1 MPHDVDLIILLAVGF
16 GLALIFGYLAVRLRL
31 PPLIGYLI
39 AGIIISP
46 NTPGIVADIHL
57 ANQLAELGV
66 MFLMFGVGMHFSLN
80 DLLQVRRIAL
90 PGAILQIAV
99 ATLLGIGVSMIWGWS
114 FGSALVFGLSLSCAS
129 TVVLLKALGD
139 RGLLNS
145 VNGKI
150 AVGWLL
156 VEDLVMVLVLVLLP
170 ATAALLGGEA
180 LAGGADDNIWLTLG
194 ITLLKVVGF
203 IAFMLIIGKRLVPMI
218 MQFVARL
225 GSRELFTLTV
235 VAAAVSIAFGA
246 YKIFGVSMALGAF
259 FAGMVVKESDFS
271 HRAEEETLPLRE
283 IFAILFFVAVGMLF
297 DPRILVEQPVHV
309 LAVVAIIMVGKT
321 IAAMALVLFFRY
333 PINTALTVGA
343 SLAQIGEFSFI
354 LATLGVS
361 LKLLSLE
368 GQNLIL
374 AGALISIT
382 LNSFVFSAIEP
393 VQRWIRERSHLARLL
408 ERSGDPLAM
417 LPDEVS
423 QDYLR
428 DQVVIVGHGEVGRRI
443 TKQLMAE
450 DIKVVIAEENR
461 EIVENL
467 REKGIAAVSGMATDP
482 GVLIQAHIQHARLLV
497 LSPMDILDIHKIV
510 DIAKTLNPEIQVLV
524 CAESKE
530 EAEVIRRD
538 QIGEVYFAK
547 EEMAKNMSNHI
558 LNQIQIAHHQAP
570 TKEQTLDTKKRTV
583 QCVFS
588 YST

>member
-16 GLALIFGYLAVRLRL
+16 GVALIFGYIAARLRL

-46 NTPGIVADIHL
+46 NTPGIEADIHL

-80 DLLQVRRIAL
+80 DLLLVRRIAL

-99 ATLLGIGVSMIWGWS
+99 ATLLGVGVSMLWGWS

-139 RGLLNS
+139 RGLLDS

-170 ATAALLGGEA
+170 ATAVLLGGKAPE
-180 LAGGADDNIWLTLG
+180 GADGNIWLTLG
-194 ITLLKVVGF
+194 LTLLKVIGF
-203 IAFMLIIGKRLVPMI
+203 IAFMLIVGKRVVPII

-235 VAAAVSIAFGA
+235 VAAAVSIAYGSYA
-246 YKIFGVSMALGAF
+246 IFGVSMALGAF

-283 IFAILFFVAVGMLF
+283 IFSILFFVSVGMLF
-297 DPRILVEQPVHV
+297 DPHILVERPLHI
-309 LAVVAIIMVGKT
+309 LAVIAIIMVGKT
-321 IAAMALVLFFRY
+321 LAAMALVLFFRY

-361 LKLLSLE
+361 LGLLTLE
-368 GQNLIL
+368 AQNLIL
-374 AGALISIT
+374 AGALFSIT
-382 LNSFVFSAIEP
+382 LNSFIFSAIEP

-417 LPDEVS
+417 LPDEVD
-423 QDYLR
+423 QAYLR
-428 DQVVIVGHGEVGRRI
+428 DQVVIVGYGGVGRRI
-443 TKQLMAE
+443 TENLINE
-450 DIKVVIAEENR
+450 NIKVVIAEENR
-461 EIVENL
+461 EIVEKL
-467 REKGIAAVSGMATDP
+467 RQSNIAAVSGVATEP
-482 GVLIQAHIQHARLLV
+482 GVLIQAHIMHARLLV
-497 LSPMDILDIHKIV
+497 ISPMDILDIHRIV
-510 DIAKTLNPEIQVLV
+510 AIAKQLNPQIQVLI

-530 EAEVIRRD
+530 EAAVIRD
-538 QIGEVYFAK
+538 ENIGEVFYAK
-547 EEMAKNMSNHI
+547 EEMAKNMSHHI
-558 LNQIQIAHHQAP
+558 LNQIELAHQ
-570 TKEQTLDTKKRTV
+570 
-583 QCVFS
+583 
-588 YST
+588 STIH

>member
-1 MPHDVDLIILLAVGF
+1 MPHDVELIILLAVGF
-16 GLALIFGYLAVRLRL
+16 GFALIFGYIAARLRL

-46 NTPGIVADIHL
+46 NTPGVVGDIHL

-80 DLLQVRRIAL
+80 DLMQVRRIAL

-99 ATLLGIGVSMIWGWS
+99 ATLLGMGISMLWGWS
-114 FGSALVFGLSLSCAS
+114 MGSALVFGLSLSCAS

-170 ATAALLGGEA
+170 ATAVLLGGQPLTESS
-180 LAGGADDNIWLTLG
+180 ADENIWLTLG
-194 ITLLKVVGF
+194 ITLLKVAGF

-218 MQFVARL
+218 MQVVARL

-246 YKIFGVSMALGAF
+246 YKVFGVSMALGAF

-283 IFAILFFVAVGMLF
+283 IFSILFFVSVGMLF
-297 DPRILVEQPVHV
+297 DPRILIEQPLHV
-309 LAVVAIIMVGKT
+309 LAVVGIIMIGKT

-354 LATLGVS
+354 LATLGAS
-361 LKLLSLE
+361 LNLLSME

-393 VQRWIRERSHLARLL
+393 MQRLIRERSNLARLL
-408 ERSGDPLAM
+408 ERSSDPLAM

-428 DQVVIVGHGEVGRRI
+428 DQVVLIGHGEVGRRI
-443 TKQLMAE
+443 TRELMNE
-450 DIKVVIAEENR
+450 NIKVVIAEENR

-467 REKGIAAVSGMATDP
+467 REKGIAAVSGVATEP

-497 LSPMDILDIHKIV
+497 ISPMDILDIHKIV
-510 DIAKTLNPEIQVLV
+510 DIAKMLNPSIQVLV

-538 QIGEVYFAK
+538 NVGKVYYAK

-558 LNQIQIAHHQAP
+558 LNQIQIAHHQTP
-570 TKEQTLDTKKRTV
+570 TH
-583 QCVFS
+583 
-588 YST
+588 

>member
-16 GLALIFGYLAVRLRL
+16 GVALIFGYIAARLRL

-46 NTPGIVADIHL
+46 NTPGIEADIHL

-66 MFLMFGVGMHFSLN
+66 MFLMFGVGMHFSLK
-80 DLLQVRRIAL
+80 DLLLVRRIAL

-99 ATLLGIGVSMIWGWS
+99 ATLLGIGVSMLWGWS

-139 RGLLNS
+139 RGLLDS

-170 ATAALLGGEA
+170 ATAVLLGGKA
-180 LAGGADDNIWLTLG
+180 PAGADGNIWLTLG
-194 ITLLKVVGF
+194 ITLLKVIGF
-203 IAFMLIIGKRLVPMI
+203 IAFMLIVGKRVVPII

-235 VAAAVSIAFGA
+235 VAAAVSIAYGSYA
-246 YKIFGVSMALGAF
+246 IFGVSMALGAF

-283 IFAILFFVAVGMLF
+283 IFSILFFVSVGMLF
-297 DPRILVEQPVHV
+297 DPHILVESPLHI
-309 LAVVAIIMVGKT
+309 LAVIAIIMVGKT
-321 IAAMALVLFFRY
+321 LAAMALVLFFRY

-361 LKLLSLE
+361 LGLLSLE
-368 GQNLIL
+368 AQNLIL
-374 AGALISIT
+374 AGALFSIT
-382 LNSFVFSAIEP
+382 LNSFIFSAIEP

-417 LPDEVS
+417 LPDEVD
-423 QDYLR
+423 QAYLR
-428 DQVVIVGHGEVGRRI
+428 DQVVIVGYGGVGRRI
-443 TKQLMAE
+443 TENLINE
-450 DIKVVIAEENR
+450 NIKVVIAEENR
-461 EIVENL
+461 EIVEKL
-467 REKGIAAVSGMATDP
+467 RNANIAAVSGVATEP
-482 GVLIQAHIQHARLLV
+482 SVLIQAHIMHARLLV
-497 LSPMDILDIHKIV
+497 ISPMDILDIHRIV
-510 DIAKTLNPEIQVLV
+510 AIAKQLNPQIQVLI

-530 EAEVIRRD
+530 EAAVIRD
-538 QIGEVYFAK
+538 ENIGEVFYAK
-547 EEMAKNMSNHI
+547 EEMAKNMSHHI
-558 LNQIQIAHHQAP
+558 LSKIELAHQ
-570 TKEQTLDTKKRTV
+570 
-583 QCVFS
+583 
-588 YST
+588 STIH

>member
-16 GLALIFGYLAVRLRL
+16 GVALIFGYIAARLRL

-46 NTPGIVADIHL
+46 NTPGIEADIHL

-66 MFLMFGVGMHFSLN
+66 MFLMFGVGMHFSLK
-80 DLLQVRRIAL
+80 DLLLVRRIAL

-99 ATLLGIGVSMIWGWS
+99 ATLLGIGVSMLWGWS

-139 RGLLNS
+139 RGLLDS

-170 ATAALLGGEA
+170 ATAVLLGGKA
-180 LAGGADDNIWLTLG
+180 PAGADGNIWLTLG
-194 ITLLKVVGF
+194 ITLLKVIGF
-203 IAFMLIIGKRLVPMI
+203 IAFMLIVGKRVVPII

-235 VAAAVSIAFGA
+235 VAAAVSIAYGS
-246 YKIFGVSMALGAF
+246 YVIFGVSMALGAF

-283 IFAILFFVAVGMLF
+283 IFSILFFVSVGMLF
-297 DPRILVEQPVHV
+297 DPHILVESPLHI
-309 LAVVAIIMVGKT
+309 LAVIAIIMVGKT
-321 IAAMALVLFFRY
+321 LAAMALVLFFRY

-361 LKLLSLE
+361 LGLLSLE
-368 GQNLIL
+368 AQNLIL
-374 AGALISIT
+374 AGALFSIT
-382 LNSFVFSAIEP
+382 LNSFIFSAIEP

-417 LPDEVS
+417 LPDEVD
-423 QDYLR
+423 QAYLR
-428 DQVVIVGHGEVGRRI
+428 DQVVIVGYGGVGRRI
-443 TKQLMAE
+443 TENLINE
-450 DIKVVIAEENR
+450 NIKVVIAEENR
-461 EIVENL
+461 EIVEKL
-467 REKGIAAVSGMATDP
+467 RNANIAAVSGVATEP
-482 GVLIQAHIQHARLLV
+482 SVLIQAHIMHARLLV
-497 LSPMDILDIHKIV
+497 ISPMDILDIHRIV
-510 DIAKTLNPEIQVLV
+510 AIAKQLNPQIQVLI

-530 EAEVIRRD
+530 EAAVIRD
-538 QIGEVYFAK
+538 ENIGEVFYAK
-547 EEMAKNMSNHI
+547 EEMAKNMSHHI
-558 LNQIQIAHHQAP
+558 LSQIELAHQ
-570 TKEQTLDTKKRTV
+570 
-583 QCVFS
+583 
-588 YST
+588 STIH

>member
-1 MPHDVDLIILLAVGF
+1 MHHDVDLIILLAVGF
-16 GLALIFGYLAVRLRL
+16 GLALIFGYIAARLRF

-46 NTPGIVADIHL
+46 NTPGIVGDIHL

-80 DLLQVRRIAL
+80 DLVQVRRIAV
-90 PGAILQIAV
+90 PGAILQITV
-99 ATLLGIGVSMIWGWS
+99 ATLLGMGVSMMWDWS
-114 FGSALVFGLSLSCAS
+114 FGSALIFGLSLSCAS

-170 ATAALLGGEA
+170 ATAVLLGGTPIAGSDPEA
-180 LAGGADDNIWLTLG
+180 NIWLTLVM
-194 ITLLKVVGF
+194 TLLKVIGF
-203 IAFMLIIGKRLVPMI
+203 IAFMLIIGKRLVPFI
-218 MQFVARL
+218 MHMVARL

-283 IFAILFFVAVGMLF
+283 IFSILFFVSVGMLF
-297 DPRILVEQPVHV
+297 DPLILIQQPLHV
-309 LAVVAIIMVGKT
+309 LAVVGIILIGKT

-361 LKLLSLE
+361 LQLLSIE

-382 LNSFVFSAIEP
+382 LNSFIFAAVEP
-393 VQRWIRERSHLARLL
+393 IQQWIRDRSHLARLL

-428 DQVVIVGHGEVGRRI
+428 DQVVIVGHGEVGRHI
-443 TKQLMAE
+443 TQTLMQQG
-450 DIKVVIAEENR
+450 IKVVIAEENR
-461 EIVENL
+461 EIVEGL
-467 REKGIAAVSGMATDP
+467 RAKGIAAVSGHATEA

-497 LSPMDILDIHKIV
+497 LSPMDLLDIHKIV
-510 DIAKTLNPEIQVLV
+510 DIAKTLNPQIQVLV
-524 CAESKE
+524 CAESNE
-530 EAEVIRRD
+530 QAERIRSD
-538 QIGEVYFAK
+538 DLGEVYFAK
-547 EEMAKNMSNHI
+547 TEMAKNMSNHI
-558 LNQIQIAHHQAP
+558 LNQIQIAHQHTP
-570 TKEQTLDTKKRTV
+570 TH
-583 QCVFS
+583 
-588 YST
+588 

>member
-16 GLALIFGYLAVRLRL
+16 GMALIFGYIAARLRL
-31 PPLIGYLI
+31 PPLIGYLV

-46 NTPGIVADIHL
+46 NTPGVVGDIQL

-99 ATLLGIGVSMIWGWS
+99 ATLLGIGVSMLWGWS
-114 FGSALVFGLSLSCAS
+114 FGSALIFGLSLSCAS

-139 RGLLNS
+139 RGLLDS

-156 VEDLVMVLVLVLLP
+156 VEDLVMVLALVLLP
-170 ATAALLGGEA
+170 ATAVLLGGHA
-180 LAGGADDNIWLTLG
+180 LPGTDTSQSIWLTIG
-194 ITLLKVVGF
+194 ITLLKVTGF

-235 VAAAVSIAFGA
+235 VAAAVSIAYGSYA
-246 YKIFGVSMALGAF
+246 VFGVSMALGAF

-283 IFAILFFVAVGMLF
+283 IFSILFFVSVGMLF
-297 DPRILVEQPVHV
+297 DPSILIEEPLRIL
-309 LAVVAIIMVGKT
+309 AVIAIIMVGKT
-321 IAAMALVLFFRY
+321 LAAMALVLFFRY

-354 LATLGVS
+354 LATLG
-361 LKLLSLE
+361 LSL
-368 GQNLIL
+368 GLLTPDAQNLIL
-374 AGALISIT
+374 AGALFSIT

-417 LPDEVS
+417 LPDEVD
-423 QDYLR
+423 QAYLR
-428 DQVVIVGHGEVGRRI
+428 DQVVIIGYGGVGRRI
-443 TKQLMAE
+443 SENLIQQN
-450 DIKVVIAEENR
+450 IKVVIAEENR
-461 EIVENL
+461 EIVEKL
-467 REKGIAAVSGMATDP
+467 RSQGIAAVSGEATEP
-482 GVLIQAHIQHARLLV
+482 NVLIQAHIQHARLLV
-497 LSPMDILDIHKIV
+497 ISPMDILDIHRIV
-510 DIAKTLNPEIQVLV
+510 DISKQLNPEIQVLV

-530 EAEVIRRD
+530 EAAVIREENL
-538 QIGEVYFAK
+538 GEVFYAK
-547 EEMAKNMSNHI
+547 EEMAKNMSHHI
-558 LNQIQIAHHQAP
+558 LNQIELAHQSP
-570 TKEQTLDTKKRTV
+570 TH
-583 QCVFS
+583 
-588 YST
+588 

>member
-16 GLALIFGYLAVRLRL
+16 GMALIFGYIAARLRL

-46 NTPGIVADIHL
+46 NTPGIVGDIHL

-99 ATLLGIGVSMIWGWS
+99 ATLLGIGVSMYWGWS
-114 FGSALVFGLSLSCAS
+114 FGSALIFGLSLSCAS

-139 RGLLNS
+139 RGLLDS

-156 VEDLVMVLVLVLLP
+156 VEDLVMVLALVLLP
-170 ATAALLGGEA
+170 ATAVLLGGHA
-180 LAGGADDNIWLTLG
+180 LPGTDTSQSIWLTIG
-194 ITLLKVVGF
+194 ITLLKVTGF

-235 VAAAVSIAFGA
+235 VAAAVSIAYGSYA
-246 YKIFGVSMALGAF
+246 VFGVSMALGAF

-283 IFAILFFVAVGMLF
+283 IFSILFFVSVGMLF
-297 DPRILVEQPVHV
+297 DPSILTEEPLRIL
-309 LAVVAIIMVGKT
+309 AVIAIIMVGKT
-321 IAAMALVLFFRY
+321 LAAIALVLFFRY

-354 LATLGVS
+354 LATLG
-361 LKLLSLE
+361 LSL
-368 GQNLIL
+368 GLLTPDAQNLIL
-374 AGALISIT
+374 AGALFSIT

-408 ERSGDPLAM
+408 ERSADPLAM
-417 LPDEVS
+417 LPDEVD
-423 QDYLR
+423 QAYLR
-428 DQVVIVGHGEVGRRI
+428 DQVVIIGYGGVGRRI
-443 TKQLMAE
+443 SENLIQQN
-450 DIKVVIAEENR
+450 IKVVIAEENR
-461 EIVENL
+461 EIVEKL
-467 REKGIAAVSGMATDP
+467 RSQGIAAVSGEATEP
-482 GVLIQAHIQHARLLV
+482 NVLIQAHIQHARLLV
-497 LSPMDILDIHKIV
+497 ISPMDILDIHRIV
-510 DIAKTLNPEIQVLV
+510 DISKQLNPEIQVLI

-530 EAEVIRRD
+530 EAAVIR
-538 QIGEVYFAK
+538 QENLGEVFYAK
-547 EEMAKNMSNHI
+547 EEMAKNMSHHI
-558 LNQIQIAHHQAP
+558 LNQIELAHQSPAH
-570 TKEQTLDTKKRTV
+570 
-583 QCVFS
+583 
-588 YST
+588 

>member
-16 GLALIFGYLAVRLRL
+16 GVALFFGYIAARLRL

-46 NTPGIVADIHL
+46 NTPGIEADIHL

-99 ATLLGIGVSMIWGWS
+99 ATLLGVGVSMLWGWS

-139 RGLLNS
+139 RGLLDS

-170 ATAALLGGEA
+170 ATAVLLGGKA
-180 LAGGADDNIWLTLG
+180 PAGAEGNIWLTLG
-194 ITLLKVVGF
+194 ITLLKVIGF
-203 IAFMLIIGKRLVPMI
+203 IAFMLIVGKRVVPII

-235 VAAAVSIAFGA
+235 VAAAVSIAYGSYA
-246 YKIFGVSMALGAF
+246 IFGVSMALGAF

-283 IFAILFFVAVGMLF
+283 IFSILFFVSVGMLF
-297 DPRILVEQPVHV
+297 DPHILIERPLHI
-309 LAVVAIIMVGKT
+309 LAVIAIIMVGKT
-321 IAAMALVLFFRY
+321 LAAMALVLFFRY

-361 LKLLSLE
+361 LGLLTLE
-368 GQNLIL
+368 AQNLIL
-374 AGALISIT
+374 AGALFSIT
-382 LNSFVFSAIEP
+382 LNSFVFSAVEP

-417 LPDEVS
+417 LPDEVD
-423 QDYLR
+423 QAYLR
-428 DQVVIVGHGEVGRRI
+428 DQVVIVGYGGVGRRI
-443 TKQLMAE
+443 TENLINE
-450 DIKVVIAEENR
+450 NIKVVIAEENR
-461 EIVENL
+461 EIVEKL
-467 REKGIAAVSGMATDP
+467 RQANIAAVSGVATEP
-482 GVLIQAHIQHARLLV
+482 GVLIQAHIMHARLLV
-497 LSPMDILDIHKIV
+497 ISPMDILDIHRIV
-510 DIAKTLNPEIQVLV
+510 DIAKQLNPQIQVLI

-530 EAEVIRRD
+530 EAAVIRHEN
-538 QIGEVYFAK
+538 IGEVFYAK
-547 EEMAKNMSNHI
+547 EEMAKNMSHHI
-558 LNQIQIAHHQAP
+558 LNQIELAHQ
-570 TKEQTLDTKKRTV
+570 
-583 QCVFS
+583 
-588 YST
+588 STHH

>member
-1 MPHDVDLIILLAVGF
+1 MPHDVELIILLAVGF
-16 GLALIFGYLAVRLRL
+16 GVALFFGYIAARLRL
-31 PPLIGYLI
+31 PPLIGYLV

-46 NTPGIVADIHL
+46 NTPGIVGDIHL

-80 DLLQVRRIAL
+80 DLMQVRRIAL

-99 ATLLGIGVSMIWGWS
+99 ATLLGVGISMLWGWC
-114 FGSALVFGLSLSCAS
+114 FGSALIFGLRLSCAS

-139 RGLLNS
+139 RGLLES

-156 VEDLVMVLVLVLLP
+156 VEDLVMVLALVLLP
-170 ATAALLGGEA
+170 ATAVLLGGQAIEGA
-180 LAGGADDNIWLTLG
+180 NADDSIWLTLG
-194 ITLLKVVGF
+194 ITLLKVAGF
-203 IAFMLIIGKRLVPMI
+203 IAFMLIVGKRLVPKI
-218 MQFVARL
+218 MQIVARL

-283 IFAILFFVAVGMLF
+283 IFAILFFVSVGMLF
-297 DPRILVEQPVHV
+297 DPRILLEQPLHV
-309 LAVVAIIMVGKT
+309 LAVVGIIMIGKT

-333 PINTALTVGA
+333 PLNTALTVGA

-354 LATLGVS
+354 LAALGVS
-361 LKLLSLE
+361 LQLLSIE

-382 LNSFVFSAIEP
+382 LNSFVFSAVEP
-393 VQRWIRERSHLARLL
+393 IQRWIRERSSLARLL

-443 TKQLMAE
+443 TRTLMKQN
-450 DIKVVIAEENR
+450 IKVVIAEENR

-467 REKGIAAVSGMATDP
+467 REKGIAAVSGMATEP
-482 GVLIQAHIQHARLLV
+482 SVLIQAHIQHARLLV

-510 DIAKTLNPEIQVLV
+510 DIAKTLNPQIQVLV
-524 CAESKE
+524 CAESKQ
-530 EAEVIRRD
+530 EAEVIRND
-538 QIGEVYFAK
+538 NIGEVYFAK

-570 TKEQTLDTKKRTV
+570 PH
-583 QCVFS
+583 
-588 YST
+588 

>member
-1 MPHDVDLIILLAVGF
+1 MPHDVNLIILLAVGF
-16 GLALIFGYLAVRLRL
+16 GMALIFGYIAARLRL

-46 NTPGIVADIHL
+46 NTPGVVGDIQL

-66 MFLMFGVGMHFSLN
+66 MFLMFGVGMHFSLS

-99 ATLLGIGVSMIWGWS
+99 ATLLGMAVSMFWGWS
-114 FGSALVFGLSLSCAS
+114 FGSALIFGLSLSCAS

-139 RGLLNS
+139 RGLLDS

-156 VEDLVMVLVLVLLP
+156 VEDLVMVLALVFLP
-170 ATAALLGGEA
+170 ATAVLLGGHA
-180 LAGGADDNIWLTLG
+180 LPGTDTSQSIWITIGL
-194 ITLLKVVGF
+194 TLLKVTGF

-235 VAAAVSIAFGA
+235 VAAAVSIAYGSYA
-246 YKIFGVSMALGAF
+246 VFGVSMALGAF

-283 IFAILFFVAVGMLF
+283 IFAILFFVSVGMLF
-297 DPRILVEQPVHV
+297 DPRILVEEPLHI

-321 IAAMALVLFFRY
+321 LAAMALVLFFRY

-354 LATLGVS
+354 LATLG
-361 LKLLSLE
+361 LALGLLTPE
-368 GQNLIL
+368 AQNLIL
-374 AGALISIT
+374 AGALFSIT
-382 LNSFVFSAIEP
+382 LNSFIFSAIEP

-417 LPDEVS
+417 LPDEVD
-423 QDYLR
+423 QEYLR
-428 DQVVIVGHGEVGRRI
+428 DQVVIIGYGGVGRRI
-443 TKQLMAE
+443 SENLME
-450 DIKVVIAEENR
+450 QNIKVVIAEENR
-461 EIVENL
+461 EIVEKL
-467 REKGIAAVSGMATDP
+467 RTQGIAAVSGEATEP
-482 GVLIQAHIQHARLLV
+482 NVLIQAHIQHARLLV
-497 LSPMDILDIHKIV
+497 ISPMDILDIHRIV
-510 DIAKTLNPEIQVLV
+510 DISKQLNPEIQVLI

-530 EAEVIRRD
+530 EAAVIREEN
-538 QIGEVYFAK
+538 IGEVFYAK
-547 EEMAKNMSNHI
+547 EEMAKNMSHHI
-558 LNQIQIAHHQAP
+558 LNQIELAHQSPAH
-570 TKEQTLDTKKRTV
+570 
-583 QCVFS
+583 
-588 YST
+588 

>member
-180 LAGGADDNIWLTLG
+180 LTGSADDNIWLTLG

-309 LAVVAIIMVGKT
+309 LAVIAIIMVGKT

-570 TKEQTLDTKKRTV
+570 TH
-583 QCVFS
+583 
-588 YST
+588 

>member
-1 MPHDVDLIILLAVGF
+1 MPHDVELIILLAVGF
-16 GLALIFGYLAVRLRL
+16 GLALIFGYVAARLRL
-31 PPLIGYLI
+31 PPLIGYLV

-46 NTPGIVADIHL
+46 NTPGVVADIHL

-80 DLLQVRRIAL
+80 DLMQVRRIAL

-99 ATLLGIGVSMIWGWS
+99 ATLLGMGVSMMWGWS
-114 FGSALVFGLSLSCAS
+114 LGSALVFGLSLSCAS

-156 VEDLVMVLVLVLLP
+156 VEDLVMVLALVLLP
-170 ATAALLGGEA
+170 ATAVLMGGQALE
-180 LAGGADDNIWLTLG
+180 GADSSENIWLTLG
-194 ITLLKVVGF
+194 TTLLKVAGF

-218 MQFVARL
+218 MQIVARL

-283 IFAILFFVAVGMLF
+283 IFAILFFVSVGMLF
-297 DPRILVEQPVHV
+297 DPRIIIEQPLHV
-309 LAVVAIIMVGKT
+309 LAVVAIIMIGKT

-354 LATLGVS
+354 LAALGVS
-361 LKLLSLE
+361 LKLLSIE

-382 LNSFVFSAIEP
+382 LNTFIFAAVEP
-393 VQRWIRERSHLARLL
+393 IQKWIRERSNLARLL

-428 DQVVIVGHGEVGRRI
+428 DQVVIIGHGEVGRRI
-443 TKQLMAE
+443 TRSLMDE

-461 EIVENL
+461 EIVETL
-467 REKGIAAVSGMATDP
+467 REKGIAAVSGVATEP

-497 LSPMDILDIHKIV
+497 VSPMDILDIHKIV
-510 DIAKTLNPEIQVLV
+510 DIAKTLNPKIQVLV

-538 QIGEVYFAK
+538 NIGEVYYAK

-558 LNQIQIAHHQAP
+558 LNQIQIAHHEAP
-570 TKEQTLDTKKRTV
+570 TH
-583 QCVFS
+583 
-588 YST
+588 

>member
-16 GLALIFGYLAVRLRL
+16 GVALIFGYFAARLRL

-80 DLLQVRRIAL
+80 DLLLVRRIAL

-99 ATLLGIGVSMIWGWS
+99 ATLLGIGVSMLWGWN

-139 RGLLNS
+139 RGLLDS

-170 ATAALLGGEA
+170 ATAVLLGGKA
-180 LAGGADDNIWLTLG
+180 PAGADSNIWLTLG
-194 ITLLKVVGF
+194 ITLLKVIGF
-203 IAFMLIIGKRLVPMI
+203 IAFMLIVGKRVVPII

-235 VAAAVSIAFGA
+235 VAAAVSIAYGSYA
-246 YKIFGVSMALGAF
+246 IFGVSMALGAF

-283 IFAILFFVAVGMLF
+283 IFSILFFVSVGMLF
-297 DPRILVEQPVHV
+297 DPHILVERPLQI
-309 LAVVAIIMVGKT
+309 LAVIAIIMIGKT
-321 IAAMALVLFFRY
+321 LAAMALVLFFRY

-361 LKLLSLE
+361 LGLLTLE
-368 GQNLIL
+368 AQNLIL
-374 AGALISIT
+374 AGALFSIT
-382 LNSFVFSAIEP
+382 LNSFIFSAIEP

-417 LPDEVS
+417 LPDEVD
-423 QDYLR
+423 QAYLR
-428 DQVVIVGHGEVGRRI
+428 DQVVIVGYGGVGRRI
-443 TKQLMAE
+443 TENLINE
-450 DIKVVIAEENR
+450 NIKVVIAEENR
-461 EIVENL
+461 EIVEKL
-467 REKGIAAVSGMATDP
+467 RQANIAAVSGVATEP
-482 GVLIQAHIQHARLLV
+482 SVLIQAHIMHARLLV
-497 LSPMDILDIHKIV
+497 ISPMDILDIHRIV
-510 DIAKTLNPEIQVLV
+510 SIAKQLNPQIQVLI

-530 EAEVIRRD
+530 EAAIIREEN
-538 QIGEVYFAK
+538 IGEVFYAK
-547 EEMAKNMSNHI
+547 EEMAKNMSHHI
-558 LNQIQIAHHQAP
+558 LNQIELAHQ
-570 TKEQTLDTKKRTV
+570 
-583 QCVFS
+583 
-588 YST
+588 STIH

>member
-16 GLALIFGYLAVRLRL
+16 GLALLFGYIAARLRL
-31 PPLIGYLI
+31 PPLIGYLV
-39 AGIIISP
+39 AGILISP
-46 NTPGIVADIHL
+46 NTPGVVGDIAL

-80 DLLQVRRIAL
+80 DLMQVKRIAL

-99 ATLLGIGVSMIWGWS
+99 ATLLGIGVSMMWGWS
-114 FGSALVFGLSLSCAS
+114 FGSALIFGLSLSCAS

-139 RGLLNS
+139 RGLLES

-156 VEDLVMVLVLVLLP
+156 VEDLVMVLALVLLP
-170 ATAALLGGEA
+170 ATAVLLGGQAIE
-180 LAGGADDNIWLTLG
+180 GSNDENIWLTLG
-194 ITLLKVVGF
+194 ITLVKVIGF
-203 IAFMLIIGKRLVPMI
+203 IAFMLIVGKRVVPFI
-218 MQFVARL
+218 MQLVARL

-246 YKIFGVSMALGAF
+246 YKVFGVSMALGAF

-297 DPRILVEQPVHV
+297 DPRILLEQPLHV
-309 LAVVAIIMVGKT
+309 LAVVGIIMVGKT

-354 LATLGVS
+354 LAALGVS
-361 LKLLSLE
+361 LGLLSLE

-382 LNSFVFSAIEP
+382 LNSFLFSAIEP
-393 VQRWIRERSHLARLL
+393 VQRWIRERSYLARLL
-408 ERSGDPLAM
+408 ERSSDPLAM

-428 DQVVIVGHGEVGRRI
+428 DQVVLVGHGEVGRRI
-443 TKQLMAE
+443 TQTLMQN

-461 EIVENL
+461 EIVERL
-467 REKGIAAVSGMATDP
+467 REKGIAAVSGVATEP
-482 GVLIQAHIQHARLLV
+482 SVLIQAHIQHARLLV
-497 LSPMDILDIHKIV
+497 LSPMDIVDIHKIV
-510 DIAKTLNPEIQVLV
+510 DTAKTLNPQIQVLL

-538 QIGEVYFAK
+538 NIGDVYYAK
-547 EEMAKNMSNHI
+547 EEMANNMSDHI
-558 LNQIQIAHHQAP
+558 LNQIQLAHHQAP
-570 TKEQTLDTKKRTV
+570 
-583 QCVFS
+583 S
-588 YST
+588 H

>member
-1 MPHDVDLIILLAVGF
+1 MPHDVELIILLAVGF
-16 GLALIFGYLAVRLRL
+16 SLALVFGYIAARLRL
-31 PPLIGYLI
+31 PPLMGYLI
-39 AGIIISP
+39 AGVIISP

-80 DLLQVRRIAL
+80 DLMQVRRIAL
-90 PGAILQIAV
+90 PGAVLQIAV
-99 ATLLGIGVSMIWGWS
+99 ATLLGVGVSMMWGWS
-114 FGSALVFGLSLSCAS
+114 FGSALIFGLSLSCAS

-139 RGLLNS
+139 RGLLDS

-156 VEDLVMVLVLVLLP
+156 VEDLVMVLALVLLP
-170 ATAALLGGEA
+170 ATAVLLGGQA
-180 LAGGADDNIWLTLG
+180 LESTNDENIWLTLG
-194 ITLLKVVGF
+194 LTLLKVSGF
-203 IAFMLIIGKRLVPMI
+203 IAFMLIVGKRLVPFI
-218 MQFVARL
+218 MQIVARL

-283 IFAILFFVAVGMLF
+283 IFSILFFVAVGMLF
-297 DPRILVEQPVHV
+297 DPRILIEEPLHV
-309 LAVVAIIMVGKT
+309 LAVVGIIMVGKT

-333 PINTALTVGA
+333 PLNTALTVGA

-361 LKLLSLE
+361 LQLLSLE

-393 VQRWIRERSHLARLL
+393 VQNWIRERSYLARLL
-408 ERSGDPLAM
+408 ERSNDPLAM

-443 TKQLMAE
+443 TQNLMAE
-450 DIKVVIAEENR
+450 NIKVVIAEENR
-461 EIVENL
+461 EIVEDL
-467 REKGIAAVSGMATDP
+467 REKGIAAVSGIATET

-524 CAESKE
+524 CAESKA
-530 EAEVIRRD
+530 EAEVIRKD
-538 QIGEVYFAK
+538 NIGEVYFAK
-547 EEMAKNMSNHI
+547 EEMAKNMSNYI
-558 LNQIQIAHHQAP
+558 LNQIEIAHHQPP
-570 TKEQTLDTKKRTV
+570 TH
-583 QCVFS
+583 
-588 YST
+588 

>member
-16 GLALIFGYLAVRLRL
+16 GIALFFGYIAARLRL

-39 AGIIISP
+39 AGIVISP

-99 ATLLGIGVSMIWGWS
+99 ATLLGVGVSMLWDWD

-139 RGLLNS
+139 RGLLES

-170 ATAALLGGEA
+170 ATAVLLGGKPLSAETDSN
-180 LAGGADDNIWLTLG
+180 LLVTLG
-194 ITLLKVVGF
+194 LTLLKVAGF
-203 IAFMLIIGKRLVPMI
+203 IAFMLIIGKRLVPLI

-235 VAAAVSIAFGA
+235 VAAAVSIAYGSYA
-246 YKIFGVSMALGAF
+246 IFGVSMALGAF

-283 IFAILFFVAVGMLF
+283 IFSILFFVSVGMLF
-297 DPRILVEQPVHV
+297 DPRILVEQPLHI
-309 LAVVAIIMVGKT
+309 LAVVAIIMIGKT
-321 IAAMALVLFFRY
+321 LAAMALVLFFRY

-361 LKLLSLE
+361 LQLLSVE

-443 TKQLMAE
+443 TETLMAQ

-461 EIVENL
+461 EIVEKL
-467 REKGIAAVSGMATDP
+467 RSKGIAAVSGVATEP
-482 GVLIQAHIQHARLLV
+482 GVLIQAHIMHARLLV
-497 LSPMDILDIHKIV
+497 ISPMDILDIHRIV
-510 DIAKTLNPEIQVLV
+510 DIAKQLNPQIQVLV

-530 EAEVIRRD
+530 EAEVIRQD
-538 QIGEVYFAK
+538 EIGEVFYAK
-547 EEMAKNMSNHI
+547 EEMARNMSGHI
-558 LNQIQIAHHQAP
+558 LDRIALAHTQSH
-570 TKEQTLDTKKRTV
+570 T
-583 QCVFS
+583 S
-588 YST
+588 H

>member
-1 MPHDVDLIILLAVGF
+1 MPHNVDLIILLAFGF
-16 GLALIFGYLAVRLRL
+16 GLALVFGYLAARLRL

-46 NTPGIVADIHL
+46 NTPGIVADIQL

-99 ATLLGIGVSMIWGWS
+99 ATLLGIGVSMLWGWS

-170 ATAALLGGEA
+170 ATAVLLGGESMTTH
-180 LAGGADDNIWLTLG
+180 GGNDNIWLTLG
-194 ITLLKVVGF
+194 LTLLKVAGF
-203 IAFMLIIGKRLVPMI
+203 IAFMLIVGKRLVPLI

-246 YKIFGVSMALGAF
+246 YKVFGVSMALGAF

-283 IFAILFFVAVGMLF
+283 IFSILFFVSVGMLF
-297 DPRILVEQPVHV
+297 DPRILWEQPEHV
-309 LAVVAIIMVGKT
+309 LAVVAIIMIGKT

-354 LATLGVS
+354 LATLGLS

-382 LNSFVFSAIEP
+382 LNSFIFAAIEP
-393 VQRWIRERSHLARLL
+393 LQNWIRERSSLARLL

-443 TKQLMAE
+443 TKTLMAE

-467 REKGIAAVSGMATDP
+467 REKGIAAVSGVATEP

-497 LSPMDILDIHKIV
+497 LSPMDIIDIHKIV
-510 DIAKTLNPEIQVLV
+510 DIAKTLNPQIQVLI
-524 CAESKE
+524 CAESKQ
-530 EAEVIRRD
+530 EAEVIRKEN
-538 QIGEVYFAK
+538 IGDVYFAK

-558 LNQIQIAHHQAP
+558 LNQIEIAHHQAP
-570 TKEQTLDTKKRTV
+570 
-583 QCVFS
+583 S
-588 YST
+588 H

>member
-16 GLALIFGYLAVRLRL
+16 GLALVFGYLAARARL

-46 NTPGIVADIHL
+46 NTPGVVGDIQL

-66 MFLMFGVGMHFSLN
+66 MFLMFGVGMHFSLS
-80 DLLQVRRIAL
+80 DLMQVRRIAL

-99 ATLLGIGVSMIWGWS
+99 ATLLGIGVSMMWGWS

-156 VEDLVMVLVLVLLP
+156 VEDLVMVLALVLLP
-170 ATAALLGGEA
+170 ATAVLLGGVPI
-180 LAGGADDNIWLTLG
+180 AGSDTDANIWMTLAL
-194 ITLLKVVGF
+194 TLLKVAGF
-203 IAFMLIIGKRLVPMI
+203 IAFMLIIGKRLVPFI
-218 MQFVARL
+218 MQIVARL
-225 GSRELFTLTV
+225 GFRELFTLTV

-246 YKIFGVSMALGAF
+246 YKVFGVSMALGAF

-283 IFAILFFVAVGMLF
+283 IFSILFFVSVGMLF
-297 DPRILVEQPVHV
+297 DPRILFDQPMHV
-309 LAVVAIIMVGKT
+309 LAVVGIIMVGKT

-361 LKLLSLE
+361 LQLLSLE

-382 LNSFVFSAIEP
+382 LNSFIFSAIEP
-393 VQRWIRERSHLARLL
+393 VQNWIRERSRLARLL

-417 LPDEVS
+417 LPDDVS

-443 TKQLMAE
+443 TRTLMAQ

-461 EIVENL
+461 DIVESL
-467 REKGIAAVSGMATDP
+467 RTKGIAAVSGHAREP
-482 GVLIQAHIQHARLLV
+482 SVLIQAHIQHARLLV

-510 DIAKTLNPEIQVLV
+510 DIAKTLNPQIQVLV

-538 QIGEVYFAK
+538 GIGEVYFAK
-547 EEMAKNMSNHI
+547 EEMAKNMTNHI
-558 LNQIQIAHHQAP
+558 LNQIQIAHHQEP
-570 TKEQTLDTKKRTV
+570 TH
-583 QCVFS
+583 
-588 YST
+588 

>member
-16 GLALIFGYLAVRLRL
+16 GLALAFGYIAARLRL

-39 AGIIISP
+39 AGILISP
-46 NTPGIVADIHL
+46 NTPGVVGDIQL

-80 DLLQVRRIAL
+80 DLMQVRRIAL

-99 ATLLGIGVSMIWGWS
+99 ATLLGVGVSMLWGWS

-139 RGLLNS
+139 RGLLES
-145 VNGKI
+145 INGKI

-156 VEDLVMVLVLVLLP
+156 VEDLVMVLALVLLP
-170 ATAALLGGEA
+170 ATAVLLGGQA
-180 LAGGADDNIWLTLG
+180 LEGSSDGNIWLTLG
-194 ITLLKVVGF
+194 ITLLKVAGF
-203 IAFMLIIGKRLVPMI
+203 IAFMLIVGKRLIPMI
-218 MQFVARL
+218 MQVVARL

-246 YKIFGVSMALGAF
+246 YKVFGVSMALGAF

-283 IFAILFFVAVGMLF
+283 IFSILFFVSVGMLF
-297 DPRILVEQPVHV
+297 DPRIMIEQPLHV
-309 LAVVAIIMVGKT
+309 LAVVAIIMIGKT

-354 LATLGVS
+354 LAALGIS
-361 LKLLSLE
+361 LNLLSLE

-382 LNSFVFSAIEP
+382 LNSFIFAAIEP
-393 VQRWIRERSHLARLL
+393 VQKWIRERSNLARLL

-443 TKQLMAE
+443 TTSLME
-450 DIKVVIAEENR
+450 QNIKVVIAEENR
-461 EIVENL
+461 EIVEKL
-467 REKGIAAVSGMATDP
+467 RAKGIAAVSGVATEP

-497 LSPMDILDIHKIV
+497 ISPMDILDIHKIV

-538 QIGEVYFAK
+538 KEVVP
-547 EEMAKNMSNHI
+547 H
-558 LNQIQIAHHQAP
+558 
-570 TKEQTLDTKKRTV
+570 V
-583 QCVFS
+583 
-588 YST
+588 

>member
-16 GLALIFGYLAVRLRL
+16 GVALIFGYFAARLRL

-80 DLLQVRRIAL
+80 DLLLVRRIAL

-99 ATLLGIGVSMIWGWS
+99 ATLLGIGVSMLWGWN

-139 RGLLNS
+139 RGLLDS

-170 ATAALLGGEA
+170 ATAVLLGGKA
-180 LAGGADDNIWLTLG
+180 PAGADSNIWLTLG
-194 ITLLKVVGF
+194 ITLLKVIGF
-203 IAFMLIIGKRLVPMI
+203 IAFMLIVGKRVVPII

-235 VAAAVSIAFGA
+235 VAAAVSIAYGSYA
-246 YKIFGVSMALGAF
+246 IFGVSMALGAF

-283 IFAILFFVAVGMLF
+283 IFSILFFVSVGMLF
-297 DPRILVEQPVHV
+297 DPHILVERPLQI
-309 LAVVAIIMVGKT
+309 LAVIAIIMIGKT
-321 IAAMALVLFFRY
+321 LAAMALVLFFRY

-361 LKLLSLE
+361 LGLLTLE
-368 GQNLIL
+368 AQNLIL
-374 AGALISIT
+374 AGALFSIT
-382 LNSFVFSAIEP
+382 LNSFIFSAIEP

-417 LPDEVS
+417 LPDEVD
-423 QDYLR
+423 QAYLR
-428 DQVVIVGHGEVGRRI
+428 DQVVIVGYGGVGRRI
-443 TKQLMAE
+443 TENLINE
-450 DIKVVIAEENR
+450 NIKVVIAEENR
-461 EIVENL
+461 EIVEKL
-467 REKGIAAVSGMATDP
+467 RQANIAAVSGVATEP
-482 GVLIQAHIQHARLLV
+482 SVLIQAHIMHARLLV
-497 LSPMDILDIHKIV
+497 ISPMDILDIHRIV
-510 DIAKTLNPEIQVLV
+510 SIAKQLNPQIQVLI

-530 EAEVIRRD
+530 EAAIIREEN
-538 QIGEVYFAK
+538 IGEVFYAK
-547 EEMAKNMSNHI
+547 EEMAKNMSHHI
-558 LNQIQIAHHQAP
+558 LNQIELAHQ
-570 TKEQTLDTKKRTV
+570 
-583 QCVFS
+583 
-588 YST
+588 STMH

>member
-1 MPHDVDLIILLAVGF
+1 M
-16 GLALIFGYLAVRLRL
+16 ALIFGYIAARLRL
-31 PPLIGYLI
+31 PPLMGYLI
-39 AGIIISP
+39 AGVIISP

-80 DLLQVRRIAL
+80 DLMQVRRIAL
-90 PGAILQIAV
+90 PGAVLQIAV
-99 ATLLGIGVSMIWGWS
+99 ATLLGVGVSMMWGWS
-114 FGSALVFGLSLSCAS
+114 FGSALIFGLSLSCAS

-139 RGLLNS
+139 RGLLDS

-156 VEDLVMVLVLVLLP
+156 VEDLVMVLALVLLP
-170 ATAALLGGEA
+170 ATAVLLGGQAIDNASDE
-180 LAGGADDNIWLTLG
+180 NIWLTLG
-194 ITLLKVVGF
+194 LTLLKVSGF
-203 IAFMLIIGKRLVPMI
+203 IAFMLIVGKRLVPFI
-218 MQFVARL
+218 MQIVARL

-283 IFAILFFVAVGMLF
+283 VFSILFFVAVGMLF
-297 DPRILVEQPVHV
+297 DPRILIEEPLHV
-309 LAVVAIIMVGKT
+309 LAVVGIIMVGKT

-333 PINTALTVGA
+333 PLNTALTVGA

-361 LKLLSLE
+361 LQLLSLE

-393 VQRWIRERSHLARLL
+393 VQNWIRERSYLARLL
-408 ERSGDPLAM
+408 ERSNDPLAM

-443 TKQLMAE
+443 TQNLMAE
-450 DIKVVIAEENR
+450 NIKVVIAEENR
-461 EIVENL
+461 EIVEDL
-467 REKGIAAVSGMATDP
+467 REKGIAAVSGIATET

-524 CAESKE
+524 CAESKA
-530 EAEVIRRD
+530 EAEVIRKD
-538 QIGEVYFAK
+538 NIGEVYFAK
-547 EEMAKNMSNHI
+547 EEMAKNMSNYI
-558 LNQIQIAHHQAP
+558 LNQIEIAHHQPP
-570 TKEQTLDTKKRTV
+570 TH
-583 QCVFS
+583 
-588 YST
+588 

>member
-1 MPHDVDLIILLAVGF
+1 MPHDVELIILLAVGF
-16 GLALIFGYLAVRLRL
+16 GVALFFGYIAARLRL
-31 PPLIGYLI
+31 PPLIGYLV

-46 NTPGIVADIHL
+46 NTPGVVGDIHL

-80 DLLQVRRIAL
+80 DLMQVRRIAL

-99 ATLLGIGVSMIWGWS
+99 ATLLGVGISMLWGWN
-114 FGSALVFGLSLSCAS
+114 FGSALIFGLSLSCAS

-139 RGLLNS
+139 RGLLES

-156 VEDLVMVLVLVLLP
+156 VEDLVMVLALVLLP
-170 ATAALLGGEA
+170 ATAVLLGGQAIEGA
-180 LAGGADDNIWLTLG
+180 NADDSIWFTLG
-194 ITLLKVVGF
+194 ITLLKVAGF
-203 IAFMLIIGKRLVPMI
+203 IAFMLIVGKRLVPKI
-218 MQFVARL
+218 MQIVARL

-283 IFAILFFVAVGMLF
+283 IFAILFFVSVGMLF
-297 DPRILVEQPVHV
+297 DPRILLEQPLHV
-309 LAVVAIIMVGKT
+309 LAVVGIIMIGKT
-321 IAAMALVLFFRY
+321 IAAIALVLFFRY
-333 PINTALTVGA
+333 PLNTALTVGA

-354 LATLGVS
+354 LAALGVS
-361 LKLLSLE
+361 LKLLSIE

-382 LNSFVFSAIEP
+382 LNSFVFSAVEP
-393 VQRWIRERSHLARLL
+393 LQRWIRERSSLARLL

-443 TKQLMAE
+443 TRTLME
-450 DIKVVIAEENR
+450 QNIKVVIAEENR

-467 REKGIAAVSGMATDP
+467 REKGIAAVSGMATEP
-482 GVLIQAHIQHARLLV
+482 SVLIQAHIQHARLLV

-510 DIAKTLNPEIQVLV
+510 DIAKTLNPQIQVLV
-524 CAESKE
+524 CAESKQ
-530 EAEVIRRD
+530 EAEVIRND
-538 QIGEVYFAK
+538 NIGEVYFAK

-558 LNQIQIAHHQAP
+558 LNQIQIAHHEAP
-570 TKEQTLDTKKRTV
+570 TH
-583 QCVFS
+583 
-588 YST
+588 

>member
-16 GLALIFGYLAVRLRL
+16 GLALVFGYLAARARL

-46 NTPGIVADIHL
+46 NTPGVVGDIQL

-66 MFLMFGVGMHFSLN
+66 MFLMFGVGMHFSLS
-80 DLLQVRRIAL
+80 DLMQVRRIAL

-99 ATLLGIGVSMIWGWS
+99 ATLLGIGVSMMWGWS

-156 VEDLVMVLVLVLLP
+156 VEDLVMVLALVLLP
-170 ATAALLGGEA
+170 ATAVLLGGVPI
-180 LAGGADDNIWLTLG
+180 AGSDTDANIWMTLAL
-194 ITLLKVVGF
+194 TLLKVAGF
-203 IAFMLIIGKRLVPMI
+203 IAFMLIIGKRLVPFI
-218 MQFVARL
+218 MQIVARL

-246 YKIFGVSMALGAF
+246 YKVFGVSMALGAF

-283 IFAILFFVAVGMLF
+283 IFSILFFVSVGMLF
-297 DPRILVEQPVHV
+297 DPRILFDQPMHV
-309 LAVVAIIMVGKT
+309 LAVVGIIMVGKT

-361 LKLLSLE
+361 LQLLSLE

-382 LNSFVFSAIEP
+382 LNSFIFSAIEP
-393 VQRWIRERSHLARLL
+393 VQNWIRERSRLARLL

-417 LPDEVS
+417 LPDDVS

-443 TKQLMAE
+443 TRTLMAQ

-461 EIVENL
+461 DIVESL
-467 REKGIAAVSGMATDP
+467 RTKGIAAVSGHAREP
-482 GVLIQAHIQHARLLV
+482 SVLIQAHIQHARLLV
-497 LSPMDILDIHKIV
+497 ISPMDILDIHKIV
-510 DIAKTLNPEIQVLV
+510 DIAKTLNPQIQVLV

-538 QIGEVYFAK
+538 GIGEVYFAK
-547 EEMAKNMSNHI
+547 EEMAKNMTNHI
-558 LNQIQIAHHQAP
+558 LNQIQIAHHQEP
-570 TKEQTLDTKKRTV
+570 TH
-583 QCVFS
+583 
-588 YST
+588 

>member
-1 MPHDVDLIILLAVGF
+1 MPHDVELIILLAVGF
-16 GLALIFGYLAVRLRL
+16 GLALVFGYIAARLRL
-31 PPLIGYLI
+31 PPLIGYLV
-39 AGIIISP
+39 AGILISP
-46 NTPGIVADIHL
+46 NTPGVVGDIQL

-80 DLLQVRRIAL
+80 DLMQVRRIAL

-99 ATLLGIGVSMIWGWS
+99 ATLLGVGVSMLWGWS

-139 RGLLNS
+139 RGLLES
-145 VNGKI
+145 INGKI

-156 VEDLVMVLVLVLLP
+156 VEDLVMVLALVLLP
-170 ATAALLGGEA
+170 ATAVLLGGQA
-180 LAGGADDNIWLTLG
+180 LEGSSDGNIWLTLG
-194 ITLLKVVGF
+194 ITLLKVAGF
-203 IAFMLIIGKRLVPMI
+203 IAFMLIVGKRLIPMI
-218 MQFVARL
+218 MQVVARL

-246 YKIFGVSMALGAF
+246 YKVFGVSMALGAF

-283 IFAILFFVAVGMLF
+283 IFSILFFVSVGMLF
-297 DPRILVEQPVHV
+297 DPRIMIEQPLHV
-309 LAVVAIIMVGKT
+309 LAVVAIIMIGKT

-354 LATLGVS
+354 LAALGVS
-361 LKLLSLE
+361 LNLLSLE

-382 LNSFVFSAIEP
+382 LNSFIFAAIEP
-393 VQRWIRERSHLARLL
+393 VQKWIRERSNLARLL

-443 TKQLMAE
+443 TTSLME
-450 DIKVVIAEENR
+450 QNIKVVIAEENR
-461 EIVENL
+461 EIVEKL
-467 REKGIAAVSGMATDP
+467 RAKGIAAVSGVATEP

-497 LSPMDILDIHKIV
+497 ISPMDILDIHKIV

-538 QIGEVYFAK
+538 NVGAVYYAK
-547 EEMAKNMSNHI
+547 EEMAKNMSRHI
-558 LNQIQIAHHQAP
+558 LHQIQIAHQNPSHH
-570 TKEQTLDTKKRTV
+570 
-583 QCVFS
+583 
-588 YST
+588 

>member
-16 GLALIFGYLAVRLRL
+16 GVALIFGYIAARLRL

-46 NTPGIVADIHL
+46 NTPGIEADIHL

-66 MFLMFGVGMHFSLN
+66 MFLMFGVGMHFSLK
-80 DLLQVRRIAL
+80 DLLLVRRIAL

-99 ATLLGIGVSMIWGWS
+99 ATLLGIGVSMLWGWS

-139 RGLLNS
+139 RGLLDS

-170 ATAALLGGEA
+170 ATAVLLGGKA
-180 LAGGADDNIWLTLG
+180 PAGADGNIWLTLG
-194 ITLLKVVGF
+194 ITLLKVIGF
-203 IAFMLIIGKRLVPMI
+203 IAFMLIVGKRVVPI
-218 MQFVARL
+218 IIQFVARL

-235 VAAAVSIAFGA
+235 VAAAVSIAYGSYA
-246 YKIFGVSMALGAF
+246 IFGVSMALGAF

-283 IFAILFFVAVGMLF
+283 IFSILFFVSVGMLF
-297 DPRILVEQPVHV
+297 DPHILVESPLHI
-309 LAVVAIIMVGKT
+309 LAVIAIIMVGKT
-321 IAAMALVLFFRY
+321 LAAMALVLFFRY

-361 LKLLSLE
+361 LSLLSLE
-368 GQNLIL
+368 AQNLIL
-374 AGALISIT
+374 AGALFSIT
-382 LNSFVFSAIEP
+382 LNSFIFSAIEP

-417 LPDEVS
+417 LPDEVD
-423 QDYLR
+423 QAYLR
-428 DQVVIVGHGEVGRRI
+428 DQVVIVGYGGVGRRI
-443 TKQLMAE
+443 TENLINE
-450 DIKVVIAEENR
+450 NIKVVIAEENR
-461 EIVENL
+461 EIVEKL
-467 REKGIAAVSGMATDP
+467 RNANIAAVSGVATEP
-482 GVLIQAHIQHARLLV
+482 SVLIQAHIMHARLLV
-497 LSPMDILDIHKIV
+497 ISPMDILDIHRIV
-510 DIAKTLNPEIQVLV
+510 AIAKQLNPQIQVLI

-530 EAEVIRRD
+530 EAAVIRD
-538 QIGEVYFAK
+538 ENIGEVFYAK
-547 EEMAKNMSNHI
+547 EEMAKNMSHHI
-558 LNQIQIAHHQAP
+558 LNQIELAHQS
-570 TKEQTLDTKKRTV
+570 TV
-583 QCVFS
+583 H
-588 YST
+588 

>member
-16 GLALIFGYLAVRLRL
+16 GLALAFGYIAARLRL

-39 AGIIISP
+39 AGILISP
-46 NTPGIVADIHL
+46 NTPGVVGDIQL

-80 DLLQVRRIAL
+80 DLMQVRRIAL

-99 ATLLGIGVSMIWGWS
+99 ATLLGVGVSMLWSWS

-139 RGLLNS
+139 RGLLES
-145 VNGKI
+145 INGKI

-156 VEDLVMVLVLVLLP
+156 VEDLVMVLALVLLP
-170 ATAALLGGEA
+170 ATAVLLGGQA
-180 LAGGADDNIWLTLG
+180 LEGSSDGNIWLTLG
-194 ITLLKVVGF
+194 ITLLKVAGF
-203 IAFMLIIGKRLVPMI
+203 IAFMLIVGKRLIPMI
-218 MQFVARL
+218 MQVVARL

-246 YKIFGVSMALGAF
+246 YKVFGVSMALGAF

-283 IFAILFFVAVGMLF
+283 IFSILFFVSVGMLF
-297 DPRILVEQPVHV
+297 DPRIMIEQPLHV
-309 LAVVAIIMVGKT
+309 LAVVAIIMIGKT

-354 LATLGVS
+354 LAALGVS
-361 LKLLSLE
+361 LNLLSLE

-382 LNSFVFSAIEP
+382 LNSFIFAAIEP
-393 VQRWIRERSHLARLL
+393 VQKWIRERSNLARLL

-443 TKQLMAE
+443 TTSLME
-450 DIKVVIAEENR
+450 QSIKVVIAEENR
-461 EIVENL
+461 EIVEKL
-467 REKGIAAVSGMATDP
+467 RAKGIAAVSGVATEP

-497 LSPMDILDIHKIV
+497 ISPMDILDIHKIV

-538 QIGEVYFAK
+538 NVGAVYYAK
-547 EEMAKNMSNHI
+547 EEMAKNMSRHI
-558 LNQIQIAHHQAP
+558 LHQIQIAHQNPSHH
-570 TKEQTLDTKKRTV
+570 
-583 QCVFS
+583 
-588 YST
+588 

>member
-16 GLALIFGYLAVRLRL
+16 GLALIFGYIAARIRL

-39 AGIIISP
+39 AGILISP
-46 NTPGIVADIHL
+46 NTPGVVGDIQL

-66 MFLMFGVGMHFSLN
+66 MFLMFGVGMHFSLS
-80 DLLQVRRIAL
+80 DLMQVRRIAL

-99 ATLLGIGVSMIWGWS
+99 ATLLGIGVSMMWGWS

-170 ATAALLGGEA
+170 ATAVLLGGTPI
-180 LAGGADDNIWLTLG
+180 AGTDPNANIWLTLG
-194 ITLLKVVGF
+194 VTLIKVTGF
-203 IAFMLIIGKRLVPMI
+203 IAFMLIVGKRLVPWI
-218 MQFVARL
+218 MQMVARL

-246 YKIFGVSMALGAF
+246 YKVFGVSMALGAF

-283 IFAILFFVAVGMLF
+283 IFSILFFVSVGMLF
-297 DPRILVEQPVHV
+297 DPRILIEQPLHV
-309 LAVVAIIMVGKT
+309 LAVIGIIMIGKT

-354 LATLGVS
+354 LATLGLS
-361 LKLLSLE
+361 LNLLSIE

-382 LNSFVFSAIEP
+382 LNSFIFSAIEP
-393 VQRWIRERSHLARLL
+393 VQNWIRERSHLARLL
-408 ERSGDPLAM
+408 ERSGDPLSM

-423 QDYLR
+423 QEYLR
-428 DQVVIVGHGEVGRRI
+428 DQVVLVGHGEVGRRI
-443 TKQLMAE
+443 TKELMAQNIE
-450 DIKVVIAEENR
+450 VVIAEENR
-461 EIVENL
+461 EIVERL
-467 REKGIAAVSGMATDP
+467 RQKGIAAVSGHATEP
-482 GVLIQAHIQHARLLV
+482 SVLIQAHIQHARLLV

-510 DIAKTLNPEIQVLV
+510 DIAKTLNPQIQVLV

-538 QIGEVYFAK
+538 NIGEVYFAK
-547 EEMAKNMSNHI
+547 EEMAKNMTNHI
-558 LNQIQIAHHQAP
+558 LNQIQIAHHQEP
-570 TKEQTLDTKKRTV
+570 TH
-583 QCVFS
+583 
-588 YST
+588 

>member
-1 MPHDVDLIILLAVGF
+1 MPHNVDLIILLAFGF
-16 GLALIFGYLAVRLRL
+16 GLALVFGYLAARLRL

-46 NTPGIVADIHL
+46 NTPGIVADIQL

-99 ATLLGIGVSMIWGWS
+99 ATLLGIGVSMLWGWS

-170 ATAALLGGEA
+170 ATAVLLGGESMTTH
-180 LAGGADDNIWLTLG
+180 GGNDNIWLTLG
-194 ITLLKVVGF
+194 LTLLKVAGF
-203 IAFMLIIGKRLVPMI
+203 IAFMLIVGKRLVPLI

-246 YKIFGVSMALGAF
+246 YKVFGVSMALGAF

-283 IFAILFFVAVGMLF
+283 IFSILFFVSVGMLF
-297 DPRILVEQPVHV
+297 DPRILWEQPEHV
-309 LAVVAIIMVGKT
+309 LAVVAIIMIGKT

-354 LATLGVS
+354 LATLGLS

-382 LNSFVFSAIEP
+382 LNSFIFSAIEP
-393 VQRWIRERSHLARLL
+393 LQNWIRERSSLARLL

-443 TKQLMAE
+443 TKTLMAE

-467 REKGIAAVSGMATDP
+467 REKGIAAVSGVATEP

-497 LSPMDILDIHKIV
+497 LSPMDIIDIHKIV
-510 DIAKTLNPEIQVLV
+510 GIAKTLNPQIQVLI
-524 CAESKE
+524 CAESKQ
-530 EAEVIRRD
+530 EAEVIRKEN
-538 QIGEVYFAK
+538 IGDVYFAK

-558 LNQIQIAHHQAP
+558 LNQIEIAHHQAP
-570 TKEQTLDTKKRTV
+570 
-583 QCVFS
+583 S
-588 YST
+588 H

>member
-16 GLALIFGYLAVRLRL
+16 GLALVFGYLAARARL

-46 NTPGIVADIHL
+46 NTPGVVGDIQL

-66 MFLMFGVGMHFSLN
+66 MFLMFGVGMHFSLS
-80 DLLQVRRIAL
+80 DLMQVRRIAL

-99 ATLLGIGVSMIWGWS
+99 ATLLGIGVSMMWGWS

-156 VEDLVMVLVLVLLP
+156 VEDLVMVLALVLLP
-170 ATAALLGGEA
+170 ATAVLLGGVPI
-180 LAGGADDNIWLTLG
+180 AGSDTDANIWMTLAL
-194 ITLLKVVGF
+194 TLLKVAGF
-203 IAFMLIIGKRLVPMI
+203 IAFMLIIGKRLVPFI
-218 MQFVARL
+218 MQIVARL

-283 IFAILFFVAVGMLF
+283 IFSILFFVSVGMLF
-297 DPRILVEQPVHV
+297 DPRILFDQPMHV
-309 LAVVAIIMVGKT
+309 LAVVGIIMVGKT

-354 LATLGVS
+354 LATLGIS
-361 LKLLSLE
+361 LQLLSLE

-382 LNSFVFSAIEP
+382 LNSFIFSAIEP
-393 VQRWIRERSHLARLL
+393 VQNWIRERSRLARLL

-417 LPDEVS
+417 LPDDVS

-443 TKQLMAE
+443 TRTLMAQ

-461 EIVENL
+461 DIVESL
-467 REKGIAAVSGMATDP
+467 RAKGIAAVSGHAREP
-482 GVLIQAHIQHARLLV
+482 SVLIQAHIQHARLLV

-510 DIAKTLNPEIQVLV
+510 DIAKTLNPQIQVLV

-538 QIGEVYFAK
+538 GIGEVYFAK
-547 EEMAKNMSNHI
+547 EEMAKNMTNHI
-558 LNQIQIAHHQAP
+558 LNQIQIAHHQEP
-570 TKEQTLDTKKRTV
+570 TH
-583 QCVFS
+583 
-588 YST
+588 

>member
-170 ATAALLGGEA
+170 ATTVLLGGEA
-180 LAGGADDNIWLTLG
+180 LTGSADDNIWLTLG

-570 TKEQTLDTKKRTV
+570 TH
-583 QCVFS
+583 
-588 YST
+588 

>member
-1 MPHDVDLIILLAVGF
+1 VPHDVELIILLAVGF
-16 GLALIFGYLAVRLRL
+16 GVALIFGYIAARLRL

-46 NTPGIVADIHL
+46 NTPGVVGDLHL

-99 ATLLGIGVSMIWGWS
+99 ATLLGIGVSMMWGWS

-170 ATAALLGGEA
+170 ATAVLLGGQA
-180 LAGGADDNIWLTLG
+180 LTDHGADENIWLTLG
-194 ITLLKVVGF
+194 LTLLKVAGF
-203 IAFMLIIGKRLVPMI
+203 IAFMLIIGKRLVPWI
-218 MQFVARL
+218 MQVVARL

-246 YKIFGVSMALGAF
+246 YKVFGVSMALGAF

-283 IFAILFFVAVGMLF
+283 IFSILFFVSVGMLF
-297 DPRILVEQPVHV
+297 DPRIIIEQPIHV
-309 LAVVAIIMVGKT
+309 LAVVAIIMIGKT

-382 LNSFVFSAIEP
+382 LNTFVFAAIEP
-393 VQRWIRERSHLARLL
+393 IQKWIRERSHLARLL

-443 TKQLMAE
+443 TRTLME
-450 DIKVVIAEENR
+450 KDIKVVIAEENR

-467 REKGIAAVSGMATDP
+467 REKGIAAVCGLATEP
-482 GVLIQAHIQHARLLV
+482 SVLIQAHIQHARLLV

-510 DIAKTLNPEIQVLV
+510 DIAKTLNPQIQVLV
-524 CAESKE
+524 CAESKA
-530 EAEVIRRD
+530 EAEAIRKD
-538 QIGEVYFAK
+538 EIGEVYFAK
-547 EEMAKNMSNHI
+547 EEMAKNMTNHI
-558 LNQIQIAHHQAP
+558 LHQIEIAHHQ
-570 TKEQTLDTKKRTV
+570 T
-583 QCVFS
+583 S
-588 YST
+588 H

>member
-1 MPHDVDLIILLAVGF
+1 VPHNVDLIILLAFGF
-16 GLALIFGYLAVRLRL
+16 GLALIFGYLAARLRL
-31 PPLIGYLI
+31 PPLIGYLV
-39 AGIIISP
+39 AGIILSP
-46 NTPGIVADIHL
+46 NTPGIVADIQL

-99 ATLLGIGVSMIWGWS
+99 ATLLGLGVSMLWGWS

-170 ATAALLGGEA
+170 ATAVLLGGESITTH
-180 LAGGADDNIWLTLG
+180 GGNDNIWLTLG
-194 ITLLKVVGF
+194 LTLLKVAGF
-203 IAFMLIIGKRLVPMI
+203 IAFMLIVGKRLVPMI
-218 MQFVARL
+218 MQVVARL

-246 YKIFGVSMALGAF
+246 YKVFGVSMALGAF

-283 IFAILFFVAVGMLF
+283 IFSILFFVSVGMLF
-297 DPRILVEQPVHV
+297 DPRILWEQPEHV
-309 LAVVAIIMVGKT
+309 LAVVAIIMIGKT

-354 LATLGVS
+354 LATLGLS

-382 LNSFVFSAIEP
+382 LNSFIFSAIEP
-393 VQRWIRERSHLARLL
+393 LQNWIRERSSLARLL

-443 TKQLMAE
+443 TKTLMAE

-467 REKGIAAVSGMATDP
+467 REKGIAAVSGVATEP

-497 LSPMDILDIHKIV
+497 LSPMDIIDIHKIV
-510 DIAKTLNPEIQVLV
+510 DIAKTLNPQIQVLI
-524 CAESKE
+524 CAESKQ
-530 EAEVIRRD
+530 EAEVIRKEN
-538 QIGEVYFAK
+538 IGDVYFAK

-558 LNQIQIAHHQAP
+558 LNQIEIAHHQAP
-570 TKEQTLDTKKRTV
+570 
-583 QCVFS
+583 S
-588 YST
+588 H

>member
-16 GLALIFGYLAVRLRL
+16 GIALIFGYIAARLRL
-31 PPLIGYLI
+31 PPLIGYLV

-80 DLLQVRRIAL
+80 DLLLVRRIAL

-99 ATLLGIGVSMIWGWS
+99 ATLLGVAVSMFWGWS
-114 FGSALVFGLSLSCAS
+114 FGSALIFGLSLSCAS
-129 TVVLLKALGD
+129 TVVLLKALSD
-139 RGLLNS
+139 RGLLDS

-156 VEDLVMVLVLVLLP
+156 VEDLVMVLALVLLP
-170 ATAALLGGEA
+170 ATAVLLGGHA
-180 LAGGADDNIWLTLG
+180 LPGTDTSQSIWLTIG
-194 ITLLKVVGF
+194 ITLLKVTGF

-235 VAAAVSIAFGA
+235 VAAAVSIAYGSYA
-246 YKIFGVSMALGAF
+246 VFGVSMALGAF

-283 IFAILFFVAVGMLF
+283 IFSILFFVSVGMLF
-297 DPRILVEQPVHV
+297 DPSILIEEPLRIL
-309 LAVVAIIMVGKT
+309 AVIAIIMVGKT
-321 IAAMALVLFFRY
+321 LAAIALVLFFRY

-354 LATLGVS
+354 LATLG
-361 LKLLSLE
+361 LSL
-368 GQNLIL
+368 GLLTLDAQNLIL
-374 AGALISIT
+374 AGALFSIT

-408 ERSGDPLAM
+408 ERSADPLAM
-417 LPDEVS
+417 LPDEVD
-423 QDYLR
+423 QAYLR
-428 DQVVIVGHGEVGRRI
+428 DQVVIIGYGGVGRRI
-443 TKQLMAE
+443 SENLIQQN
-450 DIKVVIAEENR
+450 IKVVIAEENR
-461 EIVENL
+461 EIVEKL
-467 REKGIAAVSGMATDP
+467 RSQGIAAVSGVATEP
-482 GVLIQAHIQHARLLV
+482 NVLIQAHIQHARLLV
-497 LSPMDILDIHKIV
+497 ISPMDILDIHRIV
-510 DIAKTLNPEIQVLV
+510 DISKQLNPEIQVLI

-530 EAEVIRRD
+530 EAAVIRD
-538 QIGEVYFAK
+538 ENIGEVFYAK
-547 EEMAKNMSNHI
+547 EEMAKNMSHHI
-558 LNQIQIAHHQAP
+558 LNQIELAHQS
-570 TKEQTLDTKKRTV
+570 TLH
-583 QCVFS
+583 
-588 YST
+588 